1 MEAPCG
7 SGERPGDRRRGITG
21 LLEDVVLSRRSQPL
35 QSPSPS
41 LKLSVGFAQAALT
54 PQRDPRS
61 RGESKGKPA
70 TNSKSD
76 GSVYCILCPRVS
88 TVLSLKSKAGSW
100 IYLRQPYGVYLRQ
113 PYGVWLQRPG
123 LCPTLLWL
131 FLTLG
136 APGALVWHLYV
147 EREAGERWEQVGAR
161 RGGLSWAQAKVH
173 SKRKILSSPH
183 SLMQHLP
190 APFFCHQLLA
200 FLLPLH
206 RVPGVLSQPPRVPL
220 PLGFL
225 PSPLSPVGGR
235 GDRNSRPRALA
246 LAVSHPAEA
255 CVARLS
261 VSASRRIWP

>member
-1 MEAPCG
+1 MAAASGALSHSSLAFSNPWCPWCPCLAPVCG
-7 SGERPGDRRRGITG
+7 
-21 LLEDVVLSRRSQPL
+21 
-35 QSPSPS
+35 
-41 LKLSVGFAQAALT
+41 
-54 PQRDPRS
+54 
-61 RGESKGKPA
+61 
-70 TNSKSD
+70 
-76 GSVYCILCPRVS
+76 
-88 TVLSLKSKAGSW
+88 AG
-100 IYLRQPYGVYLRQ
+100 G
-113 PYGVWLQRPG
+113 GG
-123 LCPTLLWL
+123 A
-131 FLTLG
+131 LG
-136 APGALVWHLYV
+136 ASWGKERGAQLGPSQSSQQ
-147 EREAGERWEQVGAR
+147 EEN
-161 RGGLSWAQAKVH
+161 
-173 SKRKILSSPH
+173 LSSPH

-261 VSASRRIWP
+261 VSASLRNQGGSA